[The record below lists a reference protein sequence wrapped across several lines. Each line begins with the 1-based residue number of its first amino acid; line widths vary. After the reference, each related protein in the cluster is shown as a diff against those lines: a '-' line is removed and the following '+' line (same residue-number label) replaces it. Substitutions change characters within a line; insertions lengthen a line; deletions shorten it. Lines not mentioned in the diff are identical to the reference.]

1 MGTPDFATPV
11 LDALL
16 EADHDVAA
24 VFTKPDRRR
33 GRTRRQQ
40 HPSVETYAL
49 GDGLPV
55 HQPVSLHG
63 PEALRLIA
71 GLEPDLI
78 VVAAYGLL
86 LPAAVLD
93 LPKLKTLNVHPSMLP
108 AHRGAA
114 PVSQAILDGSETT
127 GVTIMVLDEGLDSGP
142 IVVQEETAIGGD
154 EDAAALTRRLF
165 EIGGRL
171 LVDTLPRWERGEI
184 EALEQDD
191 SLATITRRLTRDDG
205 RIDWS
210 RPASYLAR
218 KVRAH
223 TPWPGSFAHWRG
235 RVLKV
240 ISASVQCESGAGT
253 PGQVLAIDGGAAV
266 GTGCGLLALH
276 KVQLE
281 GRRPMKIDEFLRGH
295 SVFIGAAL
303 G

>member
-1 MGTPDFATPV
+1 
-11 LDALL
+11 
-16 EADHDVAA
+16 
-24 VFTKPDRRR
+24 
-33 GRTRRQQ
+33 
-40 HPSVETYAL
+40 
-49 GDGLPV
+49 
-55 HQPVSLHG
+55 
-63 PEALRLIA
+63 
-71 GLEPDLI
+71 
-78 VVAAYGLL
+78 
-86 LPAAVLD
+86 
-93 LPKLKTLNVHPSMLP
+93 
-108 AHRGAA
+108 
-114 PVSQAILDGSETT
+114 
-127 GVTIMVLDEGLDSGP
+127 MVLDEGLDSGP

-295 SVFIGAAL
+295 ADFIGAAL

>member
-1 MGTPDFATPV
+1 MGCRC
-11 LDALL
+11 
-16 EADHDVAA
+16 
-24 VFTKPDRRR
+24 TK
-33 GRTRRQQ
+33 
-40 HPSVETYAL
+40 
-49 GDGLPV
+49 
-55 HQPVSLHG
+55 PVSLHG

-184 EALEQDD
+184 EAMEQDD

-240 ISASVQCESGAGT
+240 ISASVAMRIWGGHPRASARHRRRRGSGHGLRAARVA
-253 PGQVLAIDGGAAV
+253 QGAA
-266 GTGCGLLALH
+266 
-276 KVQLE
+276 
-281 GRRPMKIDEFLRGH
+281 
-295 SVFIGAAL
+295 
-303 G
+303 